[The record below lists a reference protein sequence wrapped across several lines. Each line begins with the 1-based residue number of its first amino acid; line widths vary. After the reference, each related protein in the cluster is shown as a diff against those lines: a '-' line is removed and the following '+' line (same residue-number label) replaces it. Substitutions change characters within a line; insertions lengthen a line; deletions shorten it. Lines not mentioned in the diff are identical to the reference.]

1 MGDPPTFARTTDRCP
16 GFWVRLV
23 LLTIGAA
30 QTAALAGS
38 PQVGAI
44 TRPARSLRDK
54 VANISRARSGAV
66 VRKVTVRKW
75 SDRVEVQI
83 EGSGALVPMAT
94 VLANPPRIVIDLPS
108 VSYHRPRR
116 IPVNAGDV
124 EGVRVG
130 MIQDSPPVTRV
141 ELELARPHTYE
152 LSSSGRMA
160 TVKIGA
166 AAHESETASG
176 PAGPP
181 ERWTAQAA
189 SLVSEPEAQKVAL
202 LSEPQTAPALQLQ
215 TTAVPQSPGKAP
227 AQSAQTDQQTQAAQ
241 DVVLE
246 TPKVS
251 ASLPQVATAI
261 APTSPVSP
269 ETVSRDWGGE
279 ETTAHQAAKG
289 HRLGVVRNIT
299 VSRDK
304 GAVEIHIEG
313 DQLPHPSVT
322 TLSNPERIVID
333 LADLR
338 IRHPR
343 SLAVNAGD
351 VRNVDVSLYLVNPLV
366 TRVVVNLA
374 RSHRYR
380 LLDSG
385 NTLTVR
391 IEDAQIETRERS
403 KP

>member
-1 MGDPPTFARTTDRCP
+1 MG
-16 GFWVRLV
+16 LV

-30 QTAALAGS
+30 QTAALADS
-38 PQVGAI
+38 PVSAI
-44 TRPARSLRDK
+44 TWPARSLRAK
-54 VANISRARSGAV
+54 VANISRAHSRAV

-83 EGSGALVPMAT
+83 EGSVPLAAVAT
-94 VLANPPRIVIDLPS
+94 VLANPQRIVIDLSS
-108 VSYHRPRR
+108 VSYDHPRR

-124 EGVRVG
+124 EGIRVG

-141 ELELARPHTYE
+141 ELELARPHKYE
-152 LSSSGRMA
+152 LSCSGRMA

-166 AAHESETASG
+166 AAYELDTASG
-176 PAGPP
+176 PVEPL
-181 ERWTAQAA
+181 ERRTAQA
-189 SLVSEPEAQKVAL
+189 SLVSGPEAQQVAL
-202 LSEPQTAPALQLQ
+202 PEPQTAPALQLQ
-215 TTAVPQSPGKAP
+215 STAVPQSPQMAP
-227 AQSAQTDQQTQAAQ
+227 AQSAQTDQQTQAVQ

-246 TPKVS
+246 APKVS
-251 ASLPQVATAI
+251 VSPRVATAI
-261 APTSPVSP
+261 VPTSPASL
-269 ETVSRDWGGE
+269 ETVSQDGGGE

-289 HRLGVVRNIT
+289 HRPGVVRNIT

-313 DQLPHPSVT
+313 DQVLRPSVT
-322 TLSNPERIVID
+322 TLSDPERIVID
-333 LADLR
+333 LANLH

-351 VRNVDVSLYLVNPLV
+351 VRNVNVSLYLVNPLV

-374 RSHRYR
+374 RPHHYR
-380 LLDSG
+380 LLNSG

-391 IEDAQIETRERS
+391 IGGAQVETRERS